1 MDGAEVKTFALDL
14 GSQDETMK
22 ICHAVVE
29 ILGSQDV
36 SPEAHNRHSSLIGD
50 TGPGELRNLGGVLV
64 FVPEVVEAKA
74 LQAAVNYLLLQ
85 INVREGMDSG
95 GT

>member
-1 MDGAEVKTFALDL
+1 MDGAQVIQEGDA
-14 GSQDETMK
+14 
-22 ICHAVVE
+22 
-29 ILGSQDV
+29 V
-36 SPEAHNRHSSLIGD
+36 SPMAHESHPSHIANTR
-50 TGPGELRNLGGVLV
+50 PGELRNLGGVLV

-85 INVREGMDSG
+85 INVRNGMDNG

>member
-1 MDGAEVKTFALDL
+1 MQSLHAAEELL
-14 GSQDETMK
+14 
-22 ICHAVVE
+22 
-29 ILGSQDV
+29 
-36 SPEAHNRHSSLIGD
+36 
-50 TGPGELRNLGGVLV
+50 GPGELRNLGGVLV

-85 INVREGMDSG
+85 INVRNGMDSG

>member
-1 MDGAEVKTFALDL
+1 VTR
-14 GSQDETMK
+14 QY
-22 ICHAVVE
+22 
-29 ILGSQDV
+29 
-36 SPEAHNRHSSLIGD
+36 HSSLIGD
-50 TGPGELRNLGGVLV
+50 TGPGELRAFGGVLV

-85 INVREGMDSG
+85 INVRDGADQG

>member
-1 MDGAEVKTFALDL
+1 VIHDAEA
-14 GSQDETMK
+14 
-22 ICHAVVE
+22 
-29 ILGSQDV
+29 V
-36 SPEAHNRHSSLIGD
+36 SPMQSLHGMEELR
-50 TGPGELRNLGGVLV
+50 GPGELRNLGGVLV

-85 INVREGMDSG
+85 INVRNGMDSG

>member
-1 MDGAEVKTFALDL
+1 VKTFALDL
-14 GSQDETMK
+14 GSPDDTKQ
-22 ICHAVVE
+22 ICHAVAE

-36 SPEAHNRHSSLIGD
+36 SPEAHKCHSSLIGD

-85 INVREGMDSG
+85 INVRNGMDSG